1 MPLPPQ
7 TFAPT
12 PEPLTKLTYL
22 LLCRLCD
29 DHDAVV
35 VPRDLLLS
43 HIARWSLIDN
53 PAGTLDHLRRNKVVV
68 ELNDGR
74 VRVRRPKRDLKSLPG
89 SLPHN
94 WLLLL
99 RGTTATL

>member
-7 TFAPT
+7 KYAPK

-35 VPRDLLLS
+35 VARDQLFA
-43 HIARWSLIDN
+43 HIARWSFIDN
-53 PAGTLDHLRRNKVVV
+53 PAGTVDHLRRNGVIVD
-68 ELNDGR
+68 LRDGR
-74 VRVRRPKRDLKSLPG
+74 VQVRRPRRELKSLPG

-94 WLLLL
+94 WRALL
-99 RGTTATL
+99 RWESASP